1 MCQEEE
7 VDVDIGSE
15 KDKPSVAVIDGGANG
30 VVISQETAE
39 RNGLMKKVDRT
50 RRVSLDQA
58 EKEKK
63 LETYGVVQGGVTYQM
78 LSIHGR
84 LITITL
90 PCHMAPVSNDL
101 VGANEQGPILQGI
114 QGVMYLEYTRPDG
127 RRGSCFIM
135 PDGEIVPLPA
145 DERGLTI
152 FPERGQEQHIAT
164 ESHPLD
170 IEELCELLMSK
181 VQIHRM

>member
-1 MCQEEE
+1 
-7 VDVDIGSE
+7 
-15 KDKPSVAVIDGGANG
+15 
-30 VVISQETAE
+30 
-39 RNGLMKKVDRT
+39 
-50 RRVSLDQA
+50 
-58 EKEKK
+58 
-63 LETYGVVQGGVTYQM
+63 
-78 LSIHGR
+78 
-84 LITITL
+84 
-90 PCHMAPVSNDL
+90 MAPVSNDL

-114 QGVMYLEYTRPDG
+114 KGVMYLEYTRPDG

-181 VQIHRM
+181 ARIRRMRENMPNLMTDSAMPATVETSSAADNELTEKVIDLPVKADPKPTAVQKSDGQGGGWTTEYVES